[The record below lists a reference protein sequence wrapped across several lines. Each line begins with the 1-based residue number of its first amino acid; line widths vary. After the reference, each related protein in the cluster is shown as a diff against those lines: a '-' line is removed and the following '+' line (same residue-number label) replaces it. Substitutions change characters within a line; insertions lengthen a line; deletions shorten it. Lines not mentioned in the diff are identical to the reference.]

1 MLEGRESVGSRV
13 DRRRR
18 GGMGQQVRLLKIGW
32 FPSALTVAGD
42 FARSA
47 SLVVLVAGL
56 HNWSGKAGKRVQ

>member
-1 MLEGRESVGSRV
+1 
-13 DRRRR
+13 
-18 GGMGQQVRLLKIGW
+18 MGQQVRLLKIGW